1 MQSQFCGHYTHNLS
15 NPRQVLSEN
24 MSSSKDNQDTVNTGV
39 NTGVDTGI
47 SDFSIGTI
55 LFYMPHLIL
64 KKKPGHIVDVTSG
77 VPFPNTLSPQSL
89 ITAAQKVFDDLP
101 PDAAG
106 IEQ

>member
-1 MQSQFCGHYTHNLS
+1 MNSAEDNLH
-15 NPRQVLSEN
+15 
-24 MSSSKDNQDTVNTGV
+24 TVNMEV
-39 NTGVDTGI
+39 NTEI

-55 LFYMPHLIL
+55 LFFMPHLTL

-77 VPFPNTLSPQSL
+77 VPFPNTLSPQKL
-89 ITAAQKVFDDLP
+89 ITAAQKAFDDLP